1 MLFEIH
7 ANTETIAHKQGAIM
21 AAIDDLKAAGA
32 RIATSSSAALAAA
45 VKTITDS
52 QASNGGGVSAG
63 DAEAVVSQLNATS
76 DALDKAAADFAAEDP
91 TEPVVAPAS

>member
-1 MLFEIH
+1 
-7 ANTETIAHKQGAIM
+7 M

-52 QASNGGGVSAG
+52 KESNGGYVSVAA
-63 DAEAVVSQLNATS
+63 AESVVSQLNATS
-76 DALDKAAADFAAEDP
+76 DALDKAAADFTAEDP
-91 TEPVVAPAS
+91 AEPVVAPAS